1 MLKSVAAA
9 AIVAGRAGRRAVGVP
24 VSVSRQ
30 CAAPVGVW
38 AVRRAGRGGW
48 ALVFRRFVGFF
59 RRFVGCPGAKRPAA
73 PVRPAAQNRPASRPS
88 RR

>member
-9 AIVAGRAGRRAVGVP
+9 VIVAGRAGRRAVGVP

-48 ALVFRRFVGFF
+48 ALVFRRLVGFF
-59 RRFVGCPGAKRPAA
+59 RRFVGFPGRKRPAA
-73 PVRPAAQNRPASRPS
+73 PVRPAAQIRPASRPS

>member
-1 MLKSVAAA
+1 MLKSVAAT
-9 AIVAGRAGRRAVGVP
+9 AIVAGRAGRRAVGLP
-24 VSVSRQ
+24 GSVSRR
-30 CAAPVGVW
+30 CAVPVGVW

-59 RRFVGCPGAKRPAA
+59 RRFVGCPGMKRPAD